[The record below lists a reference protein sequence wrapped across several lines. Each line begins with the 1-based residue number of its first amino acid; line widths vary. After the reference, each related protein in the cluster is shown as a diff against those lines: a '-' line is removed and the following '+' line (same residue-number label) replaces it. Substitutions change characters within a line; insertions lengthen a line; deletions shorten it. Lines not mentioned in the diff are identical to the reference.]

1 MLTREDILS
10 ALERSLKP
18 IDQVFAL
25 WEAGA
30 AAFDRIDQWSDID
43 LMVVVQ
49 DDYVA
54 QTWEIIESTLKDCS
68 PIDLRY
74 ELPQPTW
81 HGHSQVFYRLK
92 DASPFLFIDALVM
105 QYGNPNKFLEVEQ
118 HGQARVIFD
127 KLEVTQPPPFDPRAL
142 QDQLH
147 NHLQQMNV
155 TFNLFQVETLKEIN
169 RGNDIEAISFYYS
182 TSIRPLVELLRIRYM
197 DVPARHKFYTRYI
210 QYDLPK
216 EVVDELRPLFFVH
229 DLADLAIKHRLA
241 GEWFHRLM
249 QELEQQGKIK

>member
-18 IDQVFAL
+18 IDQVYAL

-30 AAFDRIDQWSDID
+30 AAFNRLDLWSDID
-43 LMVVVQ
+43 LMVAVQ

-54 QTWEIIESTLKDCS
+54 QAWEVIESTLKDCS
-68 PIDLRY
+68 PIGLRY

-105 QYGNPNKFLEVEQ
+105 QQSNPNKFLEVEQ
-118 HGQARVIFD
+118 HGQAKVIFD
-127 KLEVTQPPPFDPRAL
+127 KLEVTQPPSFDPNAL
-142 QDQLH
+142 QDQLYGQ
-147 NHLQQMNV
+147 LQQMKV

-169 RGNDIEAISFYYS
+169 RGNEIEAISFYYS

-197 DVPARHKFYTRYI
+197 EVPARHKFYTRYI
-210 QYDLPK
+210 QYDLPQ
-216 EVVDELRPLFFVH
+216 EVVDDLRPLFFVH
-229 DLADLAIKHRLA
+229 DLADLASKHRLA
-241 GEWFHRLM
+241 GDWFHRVM
-249 QELEQQGKIK
+249 QELEQRENVK